1 MEGYETILSRFYLLN
16 GGIYQRIPFVH
27 IVAFEGQARH
37 EGSFIP
43 FLITLAQNIFIE
55 GFDLTDRFRFLLPA
69 ATPFEHHTNILHL
82 RRTQDVLQV
91 QRWTWMH
98 KDVKPWGKILPAQ
111 CPGCGAIHTLEC
123 HRKER
128 KAYAF
133 ECKSC
138 HHIIYFEPEQNN
150 LITGPTLSGGRWMRR
165 DIR

>member
-1 MEGYETILSRFYLLN
+1 MI
-16 GGIYQRIPFVH
+16 IYHKRIPFIH

-69 ATPFEHHTNILHL
+69 ATPFEHHTNILHFF
-82 RRTQDVLQV
+82 RAQDILCA

-111 CPGCGAIHTLEC
+111 CPGCSAIHTLEC
-123 HRKER
+123 HIMEIN
-128 KAYAF
+128 AYGFKCNNCCHIACF
-133 ECKSC
+133 EA
-138 HHIIYFEPEQNN
+138 EPNDM
-150 LITGPTLSGGRWMRR
+150 ITGPTLSGGRWMRR